1 MSFSHLKLSWFKSL
15 LIVSIDDHDTL
26 TISEIVTKALSKYE
40 NTFVAVENL
49 ITSRAFNDLWIVSI
63 ACSSDKIWFNS
74 SGKNHCLAISC
85 LVVSTWLAFDSESR
99 INSDINGLSKSFF
112 SI

>member
-1 MSFSHLKLSWFKSL
+1 MV
-15 LIVSIDDHDTL
+15 I
-26 TISEIVTKALSKYE
+26 KALSIYE

-49 ITSRAFNDLWIVSI
+49 ITSSAFIDLWIVSI
-63 ACSSDKIWFNS
+63 ACSSDKMLLIS

-85 LVVSTWLAFDSESR
+85 FIT
-99 INSDINGLSKSFF
+99 